1 MKKIIIT
8 LAICFF
14 TVCGN
19 AFAGDSHYQNTPE
32 YKQLD
37 AQMRTHLQ
45 DCLKNEQKT
54 TKQCIKDTK
63 KAFKEQKKNLKK
75 SAH

>member
-1 MKKIIIT
+1 MKKILT
-8 LAICFF
+8 AAAICFF
-14 TVCGN
+14 AVCGN

-37 AQMRTHLQ
+37 AQMRAHLQ
-45 DCLKNEQKT
+45 ECLKSEQMT

-63 KAFKEQKKNLKK
+63 KTFKEQKKALKK
-75 SAH
+75 SMH